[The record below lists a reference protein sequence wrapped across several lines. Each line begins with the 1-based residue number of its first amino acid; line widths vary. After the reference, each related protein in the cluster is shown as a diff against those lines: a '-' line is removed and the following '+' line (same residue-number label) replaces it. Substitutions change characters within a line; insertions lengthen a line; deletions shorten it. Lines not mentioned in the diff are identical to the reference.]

1 MKSIL
6 CLVSIVFLIDQIQ
19 VAAASVNSREGAFEW
34 LDKYGYNPCSGAAVQ
49 CSSDLGSILK
59 EFQRRFG
66 LKVTGE
72 LDSSTIRQMNKPRC
86 GVQDKLKLKS
96 GGPMELSAYKW
107 TRSSLKYSIHAYP
120 TQISQAATRSII
132 REAFQAWTNHVP
144 LQIEETCSTCQSDFV
159 LDFASGL
166 HTDSFPFDG
175 VGGTLAH
182 AFFPEDGR
190 VHFDK
195 DESWTER

>member
-120 TQISQAATRSII
+120 TQISQEVSSTKHFKLGLITFHCKSKKHVRLVSQILSWILQAVCI
-132 REAFQAWTNHVP
+132 R
-144 LQIEETCSTCQSDFV
+144 I
-159 LDFASGL
+159 
-166 HTDSFPFDG
+166 
-175 VGGTLAH
+175 
-182 AFFPEDGR
+182 
-190 VHFDK
+190 HFHSM
-195 DESWTER
+195 ESVEH